1 MLTIEEF
8 RDALPEKIKKS
19 VSQALVDQV
28 NQTLSN
34 PEDFE
39 YYRSNLIGYTQ
50 VLMEGKFKLPEY
62 VNAVRYVGYKIMGM
76 SNIDAYSKTFPDKI
90 ARFTAQGVSAKD
102 QSNYVSAYNKSKLVN
117 LIYGQAIIP
126 LHVYNQDLAQKAVLV
141 LADLMQTANSE
152 KVRSDSANALLN
164 HIKPPEVKK
173 VELDIGMR
181 EDDSIKALKDRLNQL
196 ATIQQQ
202 QVRDGTTTVKEM
214 AEMVL
219 VPKSSVIDVDA
230 KQVP

>member
-8 RDALPEKIKKS
+8 RDALPEKMKKS
-19 VSQALVDQV
+19 VNQSLVDQV

-34 PEDFE
+34 PEEFE
-39 YYRSNLIGYTQ
+39 YYRNNLLGHTK
-50 VLMEGKFKLPEY
+50 VLMDGKFKLPEY
-62 VNAVRYVGYKIMGM
+62 LNAVKYVGFKLMGM
-76 SNIDAYSKTFPDKI
+76 TNIDSYTKTFPDKI
-90 ARFTAQGVSAKD
+90 TRFNAAGVSAKD
-102 QSNYVSAYNKSKLVN
+102 VSAYVSAYNKSKLVN
-117 LIYGQAIIP
+117 LVYEQAIIP

-181 EDDSIKALKDRLNQL
+181 EDDSIKALKERLNQL

-202 QVRDGTTTVKEM
+202 QIIDGTTTVKQL
-214 AEMVL
+214 ADSVL

-230 KQVP
+230 KLVP